1 MGIRELL
8 STRDKREARDRDDG
22 TSVERGREVMGRK
35 RRERES
41 LLNPVSKLCE
51 NARKCESRPD
61 SENGGVSVGDEA
73 PL

>member
-22 TSVERGREVMGRK
+22 TSVEREREEKGEK
-35 RRERES
+35 GES
-41 LLNPVSKLCE
+41 LLNPVSKICE

-61 SENGGVSVGDEA
+61 SENGGIFRR
-73 PL
+73 